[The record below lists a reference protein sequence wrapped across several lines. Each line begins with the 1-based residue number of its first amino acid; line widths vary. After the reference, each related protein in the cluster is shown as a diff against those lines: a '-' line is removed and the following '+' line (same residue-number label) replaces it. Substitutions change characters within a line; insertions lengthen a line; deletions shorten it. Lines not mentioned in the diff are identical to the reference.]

1 VILTIKQLQ
10 FLQGSPSLKL
20 CNSVESLCSLEDTQ
34 DVQIVGK
41 DASFE
46 IFPRARSFSTDLAGS
61 GSFNDS
67 YTQQLIQ
74 TDSEAVTDSCNPHD
88 DVAQSHLHCPSQ
100 TSSSSCH
107 VCSTRA
113 NCSPDLAGML
123 TALYSREVET
133 PSGIGPAFLSG
144 HGSNAMPSTTFIDE
158 AMRSTVVSWLAEVGL
173 EYDLS
178 QDTLH
183 LAVSI
188 LDRFL
193 SVTTRLPRQRL
204 QLVGVAC
211 MLIASKHEEQCHP
224 SVSAFVS
231 IADNSFTPKDLVRME
246 AAVLASLSY
255 QINTTTSHTFLS
267 LLRQGLGDEEY
278 SPSASL
284 ANYLAELALL
294 DASISPLQSSLVATA
309 ALALAKLQ
317 FNDVANLKTLGRLAP
332 YNPQALL
339 PCITRLL
346 ALQQAAYSS
355 SASSSVVAVAT
366 SSVSS
371 ASRSLYSALREKYSS
386 ASTYYVSTKVPVR
399 EIVVR
404 PFAMTM
410 TSTPSVTPSPPLE

>member
-1 VILTIKQLQ
+1 M
-10 FLQGSPSLKL
+10 
-20 CNSVESLCSLEDTQ
+20 
-34 DVQIVGK
+34 GK

-46 IFPRARSFSTDLAGS
+46 IFPRARSFSADLAGS

-74 TDSEAVTDSCNPHD
+74 TDSEAVTDSFNLRD
-88 DVAQSHLHCPSQ
+88 DVAQSHLDSPSQ
-100 TSSSSCH
+100 TSSSSTSRH
-107 VCSTRA
+107 VCPTRA
-113 NCSPDLAGML
+113 NCSPDLARML
-123 TALYSREVET
+123 TALYSREVEI
-133 PSGIGPAFLSG
+133 PSGIGPAFLRG
-144 HGSNAMPSTTFIDE
+144 HGSNTMPPTTFIDE

-193 SVTTRLPRQRL
+193 SVTTRIPRQKL

-231 IADNSFTPKDLVRME
+231 IADNSFTRKDLVRME

-255 QINTTTSHTFLS
+255 QVNTTTSHTFLS
-267 LLRQGLGDEEY
+267 LLRQGLGDEEC
-278 SPSASL
+278 SPGASL

-317 FNDVANLKTLGRLAP
+317 FNDVANLRTLGSLTP
-332 YNPQALL
+332 YNPQVLL

-355 SASSSVVAVAT
+355 SSVVAVAA
-366 SSVSS
+366 SSLPS
-371 ASRSLYSALREKYSS
+371 ASRSPYAALREKYSGP
-386 ASTYYVSTKVPVR
+386 STYYVATKVPIR

-404 PFAMTM
+404 PFTMTM
-410 TSTPSVTPSPPLE
+410 ARTPSVTPSPPLE

>member
-1 VILTIKQLQ
+1 VILTIKQLH

-20 CNSVESLCSLEDTQ
+20 CNSVESLHSLEDTQ

-46 IFPRARSFSTDLAGS
+46 IFPRARSFSVDLAGS

-74 TDSEAVTDSCNPHD
+74 TDSEAVTDSFNPHD
-88 DVAQSHLHCPSQ
+88 DVAQSHLDSPSQ
-100 TSSSSCH
+100 TSSSTSRH

-123 TALYSREVET
+123 TALYSREVEI

-144 HGSNAMPSTTFIDE
+144 HGSNTMPSTTFIDE
-158 AMRSTVVSWLAEVGL
+158 AMRSTVVSWLAEVSL

-224 SVSAFVS
+224 SVSSFVS

-267 LLRQGLGDEEY
+267 LLRHGLGDEEY

-317 FNDVANLKTLGRLAP
+317 FNDVTNLKILGSLTP

-339 PCITRLL
+339 PCIKRLL

-355 SASSSVVAVAT
+355 SASSSAVAA
-366 SSVSS
+366 SSLPP
-371 ASRSLYSALREKYSS
+371 ASRSPYGALREKYSG
-386 ASTYYVSTKVPVR
+386 ASTYYVATKVPIR

-404 PFAMTM
+404 PFTM
-410 TSTPSVTPSPPLE
+410 TVARTPSVTPSPPLE